1 MQPADPRSTDMG
13 RLGMGNLGAPAGR
26 NAMAKASKAMR
37 AMAAITA
44 LVALAAAN
52 GFSQSADSLPAFK
65 PDSAV
70 QDPFRKV
77 EAGPSPWSANPTAS
91 PQDKRDSGAAPDTV
105 TDRLRKRLPAV
116 SVYLGVDFMDF
127 DAKNAFQASLDF
139 RRSQDSLTLLQE
151 YEPVHLAFPIGIQ
164 AAIPISGYLDV
175 VAKTHFYWYK
185 QTAVLG
191 DQASNHV
198 GDEFYAV
205 QANLAGLG
213 LRFYIPPA
221 FLSVTGGLGLYTQA
235 LLYWNAGNTGIY
247 SNHGSA
253 EAEFD
258 AWGSGYEF
266 QFGMQQALKGPWRLT
281 GAIGFLQQD
290 FTSEQPWSGV
300 IGYAPPPGKAHWGSS
315 SIQATLNLWYHFGV
329 ESQAPKTPAAPLS
342 PGPVPPAAPA
352 TDSSGVPA
360 TLPPAAPEAAPKAVP
375 VPAPA
380 SAP

>member
-1 MQPADPRSTDMG
+1 MQRFGKME
-13 RLGMGNLGAPAGR
+13 RLGKGTFGAPARPHGPADSR
-26 NAMAKASKAMR
+26 R
-37 AMAAITA
+37 VTAALI
-44 LVALAAAN
+44 LLIAAA

-91 PQDKRDSGAAPDTV
+91 PEEKRDSGAAPDTV
-105 TDRLRKRLPAV
+105 TDRLRKRRPAV
-116 SVYLGVDFMDF
+116 SVYLGVDFMDL
-127 DAKNAFQASLDF
+127 DAKNAFQASLNS
-139 RRSQDSLTLLQE
+139 RRAADSLTLLQD

-175 VAKTHFYWYK
+175 VAKTHSYWYK

-191 DQASNHV
+191 DGASNHV

-221 FLSVTGGLGLYTQA
+221 FLSVTGGLGLYCQA
-235 LLYWNAGNTGIY
+235 VLYWNAGNSGIY

-253 EAEFD
+253 EAEFE
-258 AWGSGYEF
+258 AMGSGYEL

-281 GAIGFLQQD
+281 GALGFLQQD
-290 FTSEQPWSGV
+290 FTSGQPWSGV

-315 SIQATLNLWYHFGV
+315 SIQATLNLWYHFGAHPPAV
-329 ESQAPKTPAAPLS
+329 PAAN
-342 PGPVPPAAPA
+342 PP
-352 TDSSGVPA
+352 
-360 TLPPAAPEAAPKAVP
+360 
-375 VPAPA
+375 PAPA
-380 SAP
+380 MPESGPAPVPGSAP